1 MAKRKPIDIKKLRRD
16 DAQVDGIG
24 DGTNLPQQPRQVGR
38 RARRVETL
46 PLSIILPDR
55 YQPRPLLPSWIRVR
69 FFAGEISCYE
79 AAQAWLTAAKEDAG
93 INNRVNGLLAMGTT
107 FDAHGQI
114 KPITGMWQDLNGERL
129 FVIETGERR
138 YWAACLL
145 AVREGHEEEPTLQV
159 LAVPQ
164 AARERQVIENQ
175 HAEPP
180 TAVGRA
186 REIAAL
192 LLDAADI
199 YPSQPYVDDYD
210 YFRTALGMRHRMK
223 TWAHLEEILG
233 VSRPYMSRLLK
244 VLQLPTHLL
253 ELADHYQ
260 VPERVLREMMDLP
273 PEEQENMLLHV
284 IQHGGTHEDVAM
296 MVAKQNIGD
305 DKRKRRQKDPSQKA
319 ARRLRGVFRSLVRTG
334 QYEKALSA
342 LATSLVIEVD
352 EIEDLLQIADMLDD
366 LATQVRARVGR

>member
-1 MAKRKPIDIKKLRRD
+1 MAKRKPIDLNNLRRD
-16 DAQVDGIG
+16 DAQVDGIHSAVPVASRRSQG
-24 DGTNLPQQPRQVGR
+24 SQ

-55 YQPRPLLPSWIRVR
+55 YQPRPLLPSWIRYR

-79 AAQAWLTAAKEDAG
+79 AAQAWLEAAEEDTG
-93 INNRVNGLLAMGTT
+93 IRNRVEGLLAMGTT
-107 FDAHGQI
+107 FDEHGQI
-114 KPITGMWQDLNGERL
+114 KPITGMWRDFGGERL

-138 YWAACLL
+138 YWAACLY
-145 AVREGHEEEPTLQV
+145 AVRDGHAEEPTLQV
-159 LAVPQ
+159 LAVPEV
-164 AARERQVIENQ
+164 ARERQVIENQ

-192 LLDAADI
+192 LLDAAGI
-199 YPSQPYVDDYD
+199 SPAPAYEDDYD
-210 YFRTALGMRHRMK
+210 FFRTALGMRHKME
-223 TWAHLEEILG
+223 TWARLEKIIG

-260 VPERVLREMMDLP
+260 VPERVLRELMDLP
-273 PEEQENMLLHV
+273 AAEQEKMLLHV
-284 IQHGGTHEDVAM
+284 IEHGSTHEDVAS
-296 MVAKQNIGD
+296 MVAN
-305 DKRKRRQKDPSQKA
+305 RKATTENRRRSPGDPSQKA
-319 ARRLRGVFRSLVRTG
+319 ARRLRGIFRTLVRQG

-342 LATSLVIEVD
+342 LATSLVVEV
-352 EIEDLLQIADMLDD
+352 EDVNNLLQIAEMLDD
-366 LATQVRARVGR
+366 LASQVRARVGR